1 MMNGWMNDVNK
12 KYNSNDEKRGK
23 RGKRGRHTLE
33 SRTPKWGS
41 RKRLI
46 NFALI
51 PAAWRS
57 FFNLGKNVGTSF
69 WWAIGMAKKSLSS
82 FSSWLSVSLRKKCK
96 VKKRNK
102 KWCISGS
109 VIKERGKSDD
119 KETDLRRRREGGEE
133 EKLKKIKTCNKAKM
147 LWLQFGSAPP
157 PHRLNWSRFRRS
169 FLLKVCSTFSFW
181 GFNSFF
187 LISFIFYILRLVLCS
202 LFWTTKKHCSERTS
216 TL

>member
-1 MMNGWMNDVNK
+1 MMDEWTNDVSK
-12 KYNSNDEKRGK
+12 KFNSNNEKRGK

-82 FSSWLSVSLRKKCK
+82 FSSWLSVSLKKK
-96 VKKRNK
+96 DAKWGNEIK
-102 KWCISGS
+102 KWCISGG

-119 KETDLRRRREGGEE
+119 KETDLRRGREGGEE

-157 PHRLNWSRFRRS
+157 PHRPNWSRFRRS

-181 GFNSFF
+181 GFNRFFF
-187 LISFIFYILRLVLCS
+187 LFHLFFIF
-202 LFWTTKKHCSERTS
+202 
-216 TL
+216 